1 MLHYQTPND
10 LNRMLTVYLSVRS
23 AIIVLPLI
31 IMQCSYR
38 YTVNLKLIYRY
49 IHFIPS
55 LYVCDFFVRRS
66 YFCAIYAI
74 LALIWDILLQFY
86 IINTVPKW
94 LLYVFPTKIN
104 ETKWLRYLQ
113 ISSFPT
119 LPLRC
124 IVGLRAAGKLLL
136 LSLCLSLILSPCLL
150 LSTSLFQNIFF
161 TLRATHSCFVKKFSS
176 LSNPNPMKFECN
188 KTVYETTKS

>member
-1 MLHYQTPND
+1 
-10 LNRMLTVYLSVRS
+10 MLTVYLSVRS

-74 LALIWDILLQFY
+74 LALIWDILMQFY
-86 IINTVPKW
+86 IINTVLK
-94 LLYVFPTKIN
+94 
-104 ETKWLRYLQ
+104 
-113 ISSFPT
+113 
-119 LPLRC
+119 
-124 IVGLRAAGKLLL
+124 
-136 LSLCLSLILSPCLL
+136 
-150 LSTSLFQNIFF
+150 
-161 TLRATHSCFVKKFSS
+161 
-176 LSNPNPMKFECN
+176 
-188 KTVYETTKS
+188 